1 MRVVKVLNN
10 SLILA
15 LDDDGQEIILMGKGI
30 GFHKAIGYEFRTSE
44 IEKVFILKDRS
55 ISRNII
61 KLAAEVDQ
69 VYFEL
74 VEKIVEYAIDTYKL
88 KLLEHIY
95 LSLTDHLAFSIK
107 RLENNILIPN
117 FYTVEMKR
125 FNPIEYDIG
134 LFALDLIKKQLGYVL
149 PDDEAGNIAFHFIN
163 AQFDHPYN
171 DRNREINNTVNDI
184 LNIVKYYFNICYDED
199 SFSYSRFVIHLRFF
213 VQRILNDTLLDEDSS
228 KILYDNLT
236 AKLENELKCVERILL
251 YINKKFGIIFNESES
266 VYLAI
271 HINRVL
277 NEI

>member
-1 MRVVKVLNN
+1 
-10 SLILA
+10 
-15 LDDDGQEIILMGKGI
+15 MGYI
-30 GFHKAIGYEFRTSE
+30 
-44 IEKVFILKDRS
+44 
-55 ISRNII
+55 
-61 KLAAEVDQ
+61 
-69 VYFEL
+69 
-74 VEKIVEYAIDTYKL
+74 
-88 KLLEHIY
+88 
-95 LSLTDHLAFSIK
+95 
-107 RLENNILIPN
+107 
-117 FYTVEMKR
+117 
-125 FNPIEYDIG
+125 
-134 LFALDLIKKQLGYVL
+134 L

-213 VQRILNDTLLDEDSS
+213 VQRILNDKLLDEDSS